1 MKLLVTKIEFDFN
14 DEDFLEWQGLSLDE
28 QISITNDNLGI
39 WEVDNEDELVTIC
52 DKIIEELAPAVTIT
66 PSKVTITDDD
76 YADKVDTLVGNMVAS
91 DDNVFTHDSEG
102 C

>member
-39 WEVDNEDELVTIC
+39 WEVDNEDELV
-52 DKIIEELAPAVTIT
+52 DKI
-66 PSKVTITDDD
+66 S
-76 YADKVDTLVGNMVAS
+76 DTLGWCIRSIDYTSNLLHPLTS
-91 DDNVFTHDSEG
+91 YL
-102 C
+102 